1 MPRGSPPIVLVV
13 FDGVEPLDVSGPA
26 SVFTRVK
33 RLCPEA
39 PDVVIASPQGGE
51 VPTSAGLVLANTR
64 PFASLRG
71 PFDTILV
78 AGGEEAALRH
88 AILEEGLAK
97 WLARSAKSA
106 RRIGSVCTGA
116 FALAAAGLLD
126 GRRATTHWNACEELR
141 RRFPAVAIE
150 LDAIHVIDGPV
161 CTSAGVSAG
170 IDLALALVEADFGGD
185 VAAQIARDLVL
196 FLRRPG
202 GQSQFSAGAAAQHN
216 AGDRM
221 RALISWIVEHTH
233 MDLSVPA
240 MARRAGMS
248 ERNFARVFARETGVS
263 PARFV
268 LNARLDHAKLL
279 LETTSWPLK
288 RVADR
293 AGLGSIDSLQRLF
306 RARMGV
312 APSDYRARF
321 AHTRRNAG
329 SSVRRQ
335 KVQ

>member
-1 MPRGSPPIVLVV
+1 MPRRTTPIVLVV

-26 SVFTRVK
+26 SVFARAK

-39 PDVVIASPQGGE
+39 PDVIIASPRGGN
-51 VPTSAGLVLANTR
+51 VRTSAGLVLANTR
-64 PFASLRG
+64 ALGRLRG
-71 PFDTILV
+71 PFDMILV
-78 AGGEEAALRH
+78 AGGEETSLRR
-88 AILEEGLAK
+88 AILDEGVAR
-97 WLARSAKSA
+97 WLVRSAKSA

-141 RRFPAVAIE
+141 RRFPDVAVE
-150 LDAIHVIDGPV
+150 PDAIHVIDGPV

-185 VAAQIARDLVL
+185 VAAQIARELVL

-202 GQSQFSAGAAAQHN
+202 GQSQFSTGAVAQRN

-221 RALISWIVEHTH
+221 RALVSWIVEHTH
-233 MDLSVPA
+233 ADLSVPTL
-240 MARRAGMS
+240 ARRAGMS
-248 ERNFARVFARETGVS
+248 ERNFARVFTRQTGVP
-263 PARFV
+263 PAKFV
-268 LNARLDHAKLL
+268 LDARLDQAKLL
-279 LETTSWPLK
+279 LETTTWPLE

-306 RARMGV
+306 RARVGV
-312 APSDYRARF
+312 RPSDYRSRF
-321 AHTRRNAG
+321 THKRRPAG
-329 SSVRRQ
+329 ATVRREH
-335 KVQ
+335 V